1 MFWRNYYLISY
12 FLGGKNRENDVLKN
26 EKVSDTKENIVKNIG
41 DKVTWCE
48 LWVRLMR
55 IDQTNVVV
63 PQLSHTLTYMN
74 EFQIEN

>member
-1 MFWRNYYLISY
+1 MFWRKNYLISY
-12 FLGGKNRENDVLKN
+12 IFGGKNCENDVLKN

-48 LWVRLMR
+48 LWVCLMR

>member
-1 MFWRNYYLISY
+1 MTCW
-12 FLGGKNRENDVLKN
+12 KN
-26 EKVSDTKENIVKNIG
+26 EKVVDTKENNIVKTIG
-41 DKVTWCE
+41 DKLTWCE

-74 EFQIEN
+74 EFQIENWLLVIYLLSYFYLIEVD

>member
-1 MFWRNYYLISY
+1 ME
-12 FLGGKNRENDVLKN
+12 KNRENDVLKN

-48 LWVRLMR
+48 LWVCLMR